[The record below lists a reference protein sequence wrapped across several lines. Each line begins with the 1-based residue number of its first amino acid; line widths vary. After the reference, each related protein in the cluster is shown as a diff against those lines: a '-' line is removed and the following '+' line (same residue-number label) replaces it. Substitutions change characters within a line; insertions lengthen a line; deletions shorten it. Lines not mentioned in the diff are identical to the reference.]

1 MSFLDPFL
9 DAFSDIGD
17 SVGDFAESDEGKLA
31 MILAAAYLTGGTS
44 LGASG
49 AGAGTAGAGTA
60 GAMGSWDVLPAVAE
74 GVTAITPQTI
84 GAQQAAA
91 ATAASTI
98 PTVPTI
104 SPVGA
109 PPGIT
114 SLPPSPTNAELLS
127 KTGWSE
133 FTAPDIGTSNVTAL
147 QQGAGP
153 ISEGTQVADLASKG
167 SVTFDAAGK
176 PIYTSGTLPPAAPQ
190 VQAMGGSPTAP
201 AGLPPPAA
209 PVTGAP
215 TVDPYSV
222 NANYS
227 LRSQAGAPATNSMA
241 GNYGTGI
248 KAEGAQI
255 APPSMFDKA
264 AAFAQQSPWIAGGLG
279 YLGAYNLGLLD
290 PRGGREEEKYNGVL
304 TRYKMSPDFQ
314 ASNAQPN
321 VYKPTYAAAGGIM
334 QAGGPVEQMS
344 MNAVSGNTGYPQ
356 SNLPHVGYASPTA
369 NPIPKNVLQGG
380 SGVGMDPYGHEPEE
394 KFAQGGIAHFRRGGN
409 RNLADSL
416 DFYKSMTEPRG
427 GKGYSGKSD
436 PGAGYAADIY
446 YDMDPDTRYQDALT
460 AAQIRQA
467 KINKR
472 ANVEPPVAKRPTPM
486 GQLNLRPP
494 GAQAAAAGSSLDP
507 EMAAQGGIMHSSLG
521 GYAAGGN
528 PRLLRGPGD
537 GMSDNI
543 PATIANKQPAR
554 LADGEFVIP
563 ADVVSH
569 LGNGSTEAGAKRLH
583 EMMNKV
589 RKARTGNQKQ
599 GKQINP
605 NKFMPA

>member
-1 MSFLDPFL
+1 MSFFDPFL
-9 DAFSDIGD
+9 DAFADLDD
-17 SVGDFAESDEGKLA
+17 SINEEIPGGWGTVAALT
-31 MILAAAYLTGGTS
+31 AAAMTGG
-44 LGASG
+44 AS
-49 AGAGTAGAGTA
+49 AGATGGVDAA
-60 GAMGSWDVLPAVAE
+60 AMGSWDILPAVGE

-84 GAQQAAA
+84 GAAGAMA
-91 ATAASTI
+91 
-98 PTVPTI
+98 PYETV
-104 SPVGA
+104 V
-109 PPGIT
+109 PGIMGASAT
-114 SLPPSPTNAELLS
+114 PVVGSGTPMVAESLGSLPPT
-127 KTGWSE
+127 
-133 FTAPDIGTSNVTAL
+133 
-147 QQGAGP
+147 
-153 ISEGTQVADLASKG
+153 
-167 SVTFDAAGK
+167 
-176 PIYTSGTLPPAAPQ
+176 PANYQAVQ
-190 VQAMGGSPTAP
+190 AQAMGGSPAAP
-201 AGLPPPAA
+201 AGSA
-209 PVTGAP
+209 PVGDPTLTARGISSAPVGAP
-215 TVDPYSV
+215 PVGAPPVGAPPVDPYSV
-222 NANYS
+222 TANYN
-227 LRSQAGAPATNSMA
+227 LAPQAGAPATNSMA
-241 GNYGTGI
+241 GASGTGI
-248 KAEGAQI
+248 KAAGAEI

-264 AAFAQQSPWIAGGLG
+264 AAFAKDSPWIAGGLG

-290 PRGGREEEKYNGVL
+290 PRNVKEEEKYNGPL
-304 TRYKMSPDFQ
+304 SRYKMSPNFQ
-314 ASNAQPN
+314 ARTATPN
-321 VYKPTYAAAGGIM
+321 IYRPTYAAAGGIM

-344 MNAVSGNTGYPQ
+344 MNAIGGNQGYPQ
-356 SNLPHVGYASPTA
+356 SSLPYSGYSSPTA
-369 NPIPKNVLQGG
+369 SPIPQNVVQGDAG
-380 SGVGMDPYGHEPEE
+380 DTGVNPQTGQER
-394 KFAQGGIAHFRRGGN
+394 FAQGGVAHFRRGGS
-409 RNLADSL
+409 NLADSL

-427 GKGYSGKSD
+427 GKSYSGKSD
-436 PGAGYAADIY
+436 PGASYAADIY

-472 ANVEPPVAKRPTPM
+472 SNVEPPVAKRPTPM

-494 GAQAAAAGSSLDP
+494 GTQAAAAGSSLDP

-528 PRLLRGPGD
+528 PRLLKGPGD

-589 RKARTGNQKQ
+589 RKARTGNPKQ

>member
-1 MSFLDPFL
+1 MSFFDPFL
-9 DAFSDIGD
+9 DAFADLDD
-17 SVGDFAESDEGKLA
+17 SINEEIPGGWGTVAALT
-31 MILAAAYLTGGTS
+31 AAAMTGG
-44 LGASG
+44 AS
-49 AGAGTAGAGTA
+49 AGATGGVDAA
-60 GAMGSWDVLPAVAE
+60 AMGSWDILPAVGE

-84 GAQQAAA
+84 GAAGAMA
-91 ATAASTI
+91 PYET
-98 PTVPTI
+98 TVPGIMGATGTPVVSGATPMVS
-104 SPVGA
+104 SPIG
-109 PPGIT
+109 
-114 SLPPSPTNAELLS
+114 SLPPSPTNYQAVQ
-127 KTGWSE
+127 
-133 FTAPDIGTSNVTAL
+133 A
-147 QQGAGP
+147 
-153 ISEGTQVADLASKG
+153 
-167 SVTFDAAGK
+167 
-176 PIYTSGTLPPAAPQ
+176 
-190 VQAMGGSPTAP
+190 QAMGGSPAAP
-201 AGLPPPAA
+201 AGSA
-209 PVTGAP
+209 PVGDPTLTARGITNTAAQDTAAQNAAREQIANNAVRTTLPTTPVGAP
-215 TVDPYSV
+215 PVADPYSV
-222 NANYS
+222 TANYN
-227 LRSQAGAPATNSMA
+227 LAPQAGGAPATNSMA
-241 GNYGTGI
+241 GASGTGI
-248 KAEGAQI
+248 KAAGAEV

-264 AAFAQQSPWIAGGLG
+264 AAFAKESPWIAGGLG

-290 PRGGREEEKYNGVL
+290 PRNVKEEEKYNGVL
-304 TRYKMSPDFQ
+304 TKYKMSPDFQ

-344 MNAVSGNTGYPQ
+344 MNAIGGNQGYPQ
-356 SNLPHVGYASPTA
+356 SGLPYSGYASPTA
-369 NPIPKNVLQGG
+369 SPIPQNVVQGG
-380 SGVGMDPYGHEPEE
+380 AQDVGINPQTGQER
-394 KFAQGGIAHFRRGGN
+394 FAQGGVAHFRRGGN

-436 PGAGYAADIY
+436 PGASYAADIY

-472 ANVEPPVAKRPTPM
+472 SNVEPPVAKRPTPM

-528 PRLLRGPGD
+528 PRLLKGPGD

-589 RKARTGNQKQ
+589 RKARTGNSKQ

>member
-1 MSFLDPFL
+1 MSFLDPVFDVFADL
-9 DAFSDIGD
+9 GD
-17 SVGDFAESDEGKLA
+17 SIGDFAESDEGKLA
-31 MILAAAYLTGGTS
+31 AILAAAYLTGGTS

-49 AGAGTAGAGTA
+49 AGAGASGAGATFAVPNVAAAELGTTAGLAGSKLGGEIAAQELAKQAALSQAAGITGA
-60 GAMGSWDVLPAVAE
+60 GAS
-74 GVTAITPQTI
+74 
-84 GAQQAAA
+84 
-91 ATAASTI
+91 
-98 PTVPTI
+98 TVPTI
-104 SPVGA
+104 PTGLTTTGIPPV
-109 PPGIT
+109 
-114 SLPPSPTNAELLS
+114 
-127 KTGWSE
+127 
-133 FTAPDIGTSNVTAL
+133 PDIGTANVTAI

-153 ISEGTQVADLASKG
+153 ITGPDATQLADLTQKG
-167 SVTFDAAGK
+167 ITTGQPTQAEILNSLGK
-176 PIYTSGTLPPAAPQ
+176 PQGALGQPVPEAATNYLTRPDVTPYDTFGGVSGTNLNYAPPTVSPTGINAASSSAAPSLKIAQGATLPPAEPSAFSQ
-190 VQAMGGSPTAP
+190 
-201 AGLPPPAA
+201 GLSAF
-209 PVTGAP
+209 G
-215 TVDPYSV
+215 DF
-222 NANYS
+222 ANQNKF
-227 LRSQAGAPATNSMA
+227 LT
-241 GNYGTGI
+241 
-248 KAEGAQI
+248 
-255 APPSMFDKA
+255 
-264 AAFAQQSPWIAGGLG
+264 AGGA

-290 PRGGREEEKYNGVL
+290 PKDAPAQEKYNGVL

-334 QAGGPVEQMS
+334 QAGGPVERMS

-369 NPIPKNVLQGG
+369 NPIPKNVVQGG
-380 SGVGMDPYGHEPEE
+380 SGVGMDLYGHEPEE
-394 KFAQGGIAHFRRGGN
+394 KFAQGGIAHFRSGREVRGGN
-409 RNLADSL
+409 LSDAM
-416 DFYKSMTEPRG
+416 DFYKAMTTSQAQAPS
-427 GKGYSGKSD
+427 GKGD
-436 PGAGYAADIY
+436 PGIY

-467 KINKR
+467 KVNKR
-472 ANVEPPVAKRPTPM
+472 AYVTPPVAKRPTPM

-494 GAQAAAAGSSLDP
+494 GAKADAAGSSLDP

-528 PRLLRGPGD
+528 PRLLKGPGD

-543 PATIANKQPAR
+543 PATIAGKQPAR

>member
-9 DAFSDIGD
+9 DAFADLDD
-17 SVGDFAESDEGKLA
+17 SINEEIPGGWGTIAALT
-31 MILAAAYLTGGTS
+31 AAAMTGG
-44 LGASG
+44 AS
-49 AGAGTAGAGTA
+49 AGATGGVDAA
-60 GAMGSWDVLPAVAE
+60 AMGSWDILPAVGE

-84 GAQQAAA
+84 GAAGAMA
-91 ATAASTI
+91 PYETA
-98 PTVPTI
+98 V
-104 SPVGA
+104 
-109 PPGIT
+109 PGIMGAT
-114 SLPPSPTNAELLS
+114 GTPVVSGATPMVPSPIGSLPPSPTNFEAVQQAA
-127 KTGWSE
+127 T
-133 FTAPDIGTSNVTAL
+133 TTPVTT
-147 QQGAGP
+147 P
-153 ISEGTQVADLASKG
+153 
-167 SVTFDAAGK
+167 
-176 PIYTSGTLPPAAPQ
+176 PPAGDPTLTARGISSVPTTGDANTDNAAQ
-190 VQAMGGSPTAP
+190 NAFRKQIGEGAVRTTLPTAP
-201 AGLPPPAA
+201 
-209 PVTGAP
+209 VGAP
-215 TVDPYSV
+215 PVADPYSV
-222 NANYS
+222 TANYN
-227 LRSQAGAPATNSMA
+227 LTPQAGTPATNSMA

-264 AAFAQQSPWIAGGLG
+264 AAFAKESPWIAGGLG

-290 PRGGREEEKYNGVL
+290 PRNVKEEEKYNGVL
-304 TRYKMSPDFQ
+304 TKYKMSPNFQ

-321 VYKPTYAAAGGIM
+321 VYRPTYAAAGGIM

-344 MNAVSGNTGYPQ
+344 MNAIGGNQGYPQ
-356 SNLPHVGYASPTA
+356 SGLPYSGYASPTA
-369 NPIPKNVLQGG
+369 SPIPQNVVQGDAG
-380 SGVGMDPYGHEPEE
+380 DVGVNPQTGQER
-394 KFAQGGIAHFRRGGN
+394 FAQGGVAHFRRGGS
-409 RNLADSL
+409 NLADSL
-416 DFYKSMTEPRG
+416 DFYKSMTESRG

-436 PGAGYAADIY
+436 PGASYAADIY

-472 ANVEPPVAKRPTPM
+472 SNVEPPVAKRPTPM

-528 PRLLRGPGD
+528 PRLLKGPGD

-589 RKARTGNQKQ
+589 RKARTGNPKQ

>member
-1 MSFLDPFL
+1 MSFFDPFL
-9 DAFSDIGD
+9 DAFADLDD
-17 SVGDFAESDEGKLA
+17 SINEEIPGGWGTVAALT
-31 MILAAAYLTGGTS
+31 AAAMTGG
-44 LGASG
+44 AS
-49 AGAGTAGAGTA
+49 AGLDA
-60 GAMGSWDVLPAVAE
+60 GAMGSWDVLPAVGE

-84 GAQQAAA
+84 GAAGAMA
-91 ATAASTI
+91 PYETAVPGIMGATAT
-98 PTVPTI
+98 
-104 SPVGA
+104 PVVSGA
-109 PPGIT
+109 TPMVSSSLG
-114 SLPPSPTNAELLS
+114 SLPPSPTNFEAVQQAA
-127 KTGWSE
+127 T
-133 FTAPDIGTSNVTAL
+133 TTPVTT
-147 QQGAGP
+147 P
-153 ISEGTQVADLASKG
+153 
-167 SVTFDAAGK
+167 
-176 PIYTSGTLPPAAPQ
+176 PPAGDPTLTARGIPSIPSTGDTNTDNAAQ
-190 VQAMGGSPTAP
+190 NAFRKQIGEGFARPTVPTAP
-201 AGLPPPAA
+201 
-209 PVTGAP
+209 VGAP
-215 TVDPYSV
+215 PVDYSAG
-222 NANYS
+222 ANYS
-227 LRSQAGAPATNSMA
+227 LTPQAGAPATNSMA
-241 GNYGTGI
+241 GASGTGI
-248 KAEGAQI
+248 KAAGAEV

-264 AAFAQQSPWIAGGLG
+264 AAFAKESPWIAGGLG

-290 PRGGREEEKYNGVL
+290 PRGGKEEEKYNGVL
-304 TRYKMSPDFQ
+304 TRYKMSPNFQ
-314 ASNAQPN
+314 ARTATPN
-321 VYKPTYAAAGGIM
+321 IYRPTYAAAGGIM

-344 MNAVSGNTGYPQ
+344 MNAIGGNQGYPQ
-356 SNLPHVGYASPTA
+356 SGLPYSGYASPTA
-369 NPIPKNVLQGG
+369 SPIPQNVVQGDAG
-380 SGVGMDPYGHEPEE
+380 DVGINPQTGQER
-394 KFAQGGIAHFRRGGN
+394 FAQGGVAHFRRGGS
-409 RNLADSL
+409 NLADSL
-416 DFYKSMTEPRG
+416 DFYKSMTESRG

-436 PGAGYAADIY
+436 PGASYAADIY

-472 ANVEPPVAKRPTPM
+472 SNVEPPVAKRPTPM

-528 PRLLRGPGD
+528 PRLLKGPGD

-589 RKARTGNQKQ
+589 RKARTGNPKQ

>member
-1 MSFLDPFL
+1 MSFLDPVFDVFADL
-9 DAFSDIGD
+9 GD
-17 SVGDFAESDEGKLA
+17 SIGDFAESDAGKLA
-31 MILAAAYLTGGTS
+31 MIAAAAYLTGGAS
-44 LGASG
+44 LGAEG
-49 AGAGTAGAGTA
+49 AAAGAAGAGTAGTTLAVPSVAAAELGTTA
-60 GAMGSWDVLPAVAE
+60 GLAGSQLGGEIA
-74 GVTAITPQTI
+74 
-84 GAQQAAA
+84 AQELAKQAALSQA
-91 ATAASTI
+91 A
-98 PTVPTI
+98 
-104 SPVGA
+104 
-109 PPGIT
+109 GIT
-114 SLPPSPTNAELLS
+114 SITPPPIDPSALTT
-127 KTGWSE
+127 TGIPPV
-133 FTAPDIGTSNVTAL
+133 PDIGTANVTNL
-147 QQGAGP
+147 IQGSPYSSGTQIAGP
-153 ISEGTQVADLASKG
+153 AQDAMAKQIAEG
-167 SVTFDAAGK
+167 SVRTTVPEVVQNLNYAGNS
-176 PIYTSGTLPPAAPQ
+176 TALPNVP
-190 VQAMGGSPTAP
+190 STA
-201 AGLPPPAA
+201 
-209 PVTGAP
+209 
-215 TVDPYSV
+215 
-222 NANYS
+222 ANYS
-227 LRSQAGAPATNSMA
+227 PFAPNPVVNQGLTTTTTGQGLAGVSPTGVPINPTTAMVAEPSAFSQGLSAFGD
-241 GNYGTGI
+241 Y
-248 KAEGAQI
+248 
-255 APPSMFDKA
+255 A
-264 AAFAQQSPWIAGGLG
+264 AANPYRTAFGT
-279 YLGAYNLGLLD
+279 YLGASALGLLD
-290 PRGGREEEKYNGVL
+290 PKDAPAQEKYNGVL

-334 QAGGPVEQMS
+334 QAGGPVERMS

-409 RNLADSL
+409 LSDAM
-416 DFYKSMTEPRG
+416 DFYKSMTSSQAQAPS
-427 GKGYSGKSD
+427 GKGD
-436 PGAGYAADIY
+436 PGIY

-467 KINKR
+467 KVNKR
-472 ANVEPPVAKRPTPM
+472 AYVTPPVAKRPTPM

-494 GAQAAAAGSSLDP
+494 GAKADAAGSSLDP

-521 GYAAGGN
+521 GYASGGN
-528 PRLLRGPGD
+528 PRLLKGPGD

-583 EMMNKV
+583 EMMNKI
-589 RKARTGNQKQ
+589 RKARTGNSKQ

>member
-1 MSFLDPFL
+1 M
-9 DAFSDIGD
+9 A
-17 SVGDFAESDEGKLA
+17 
-31 MILAAAYLTGGTS
+31 
-44 LGASG
+44 GAS
-49 AGAGTAGAGTA
+49 
-60 GAMGSWDVLPAVAE
+60 
-74 GVTAITPQTI
+74 
-84 GAQQAAA
+84 
-91 ATAASTI
+91 
-98 PTVPTI
+98 
-104 SPVGA
+104 
-109 PPGIT
+109 
-114 SLPPSPTNAELLS
+114 
-127 KTGWSE
+127 
-133 FTAPDIGTSNVTAL
+133 
-147 QQGAGP
+147 
-153 ISEGTQVADLASKG
+153 
-167 SVTFDAAGK
+167 
-176 PIYTSGTLPPAAPQ
+176 
-190 VQAMGGSPTAP
+190 
-201 AGLPPPAA
+201 
-209 PVTGAP
+209 
-215 TVDPYSV
+215 
-222 NANYS
+222 
-227 LRSQAGAPATNSMA
+227 
-241 GNYGTGI
+241 GTGI
-248 KAEGAQI
+248 KAAGAEV

-264 AAFAQQSPWIAGGLG
+264 AAFAKESPWIAGGLG

-290 PRGGREEEKYNGVL
+290 PRNVKEEEKYNGVL
-304 TRYKMSPDFQ
+304 TKYKMSPNFQ

-344 MNAVSGNTGYPQ
+344 MNAIGGNQGYPQ
-356 SNLPHVGYASPTA
+356 SGLPYSGYASPTA
-369 NPIPKNVLQGG
+369 SPIPQNVVQGDAG
-380 SGVGMDPYGHEPEE
+380 DVGVNPQTGQER
-394 KFAQGGIAHFRRGGN
+394 FAQGGVTHFRRGGS
-409 RNLADSL
+409 NLADSL

-436 PGAGYAADIY
+436 PGASYAADIY

-472 ANVEPPVAKRPTPM
+472 SNVEPPVAKRPTPM

-494 GAQAAAAGSSLDP
+494 GAQAAAASSSLDP

-528 PRLLRGPGD
+528 PRLLKGPGD

-589 RKARTGNQKQ
+589 RKARTGNSKQ

>member
-17 SVGDFAESDEGKLA
+17 SVGDFAETDEGKLA

-49 AGAGTAGAGTA
+49 AGAGTSGA
-60 GAMGSWDVLPAVAE
+60 AMGSWDVLPAVAE
-74 GVTAITPQTI
+74 GVTAITPETI
-84 GAQQAAA
+84 AATTA
-91 ATAASTI
+91 ATAPAVAPTI
-98 PTVPTI
+98 PTI

-114 SLPPSPTNAELLS
+114 SVPPSPTNAELLTN
-127 KTGWSE
+127 TGWTSPQ
-133 FTAPDIGTSNVTAL
+133 APLDTSGVTNIV
-147 QQGAGP
+147 QNAGP
-153 ISEGTQVADLASKG
+153 VSEGTQVAELTAKG
-167 SVTFDAAGK
+167 
-176 PIYTSGTLPPAAPQ
+176 APQ

-201 AGLPPPAA
+201 AGLPPPPA
-209 PVTGAP
+209 PVVTGAP
-215 TVDPYSV
+215 TVDPYSPV

-227 LRSQAGAPATNSMA
+227 LTSRAGAPATNSMSGA
-241 GNYGTGI
+241 GGTGI

-589 RKARTGNQKQ
+589 RKARTGNPKQ

>member
-1 MSFLDPFL
+1 MSFLDPVFDVFADL
-9 DAFSDIGD
+9 GD
-17 SVGDFAESDEGKLA
+17 SIGDFAESDEGKLA
-31 MILAAAYLTGGTS
+31 AILAAAYLTGGTS
-44 LGASG
+44 LGATG
-49 AGAGTAGAGTA
+49 AGAGTAGAGTTASAIGAAEASQVAGLAGSELGAQIAAQEAAKQAALSQAAGITGA
-60 GAMGSWDVLPAVAE
+60 GAS
-74 GVTAITPQTI
+74 
-84 GAQQAAA
+84 
-91 ATAASTI
+91 
-98 PTVPTI
+98 TVPTI
-104 SPVGA
+104 STGLTTTGIPPV
-109 PPGIT
+109 
-114 SLPPSPTNAELLS
+114 
-127 KTGWSE
+127 
-133 FTAPDIGTSNVTAL
+133 PDIGTANVTNLIQGSPSGTQIAGPAQDAMAKQIAEGSIRTTVAPEVTTNYL
-147 QQGAGP
+147 TRPDVTAYDKFGGLSGTNLNYASPTVSPTGINAASSSAAPSLKIAQGA
-153 ISEGTQVADLASKG
+153 
-167 SVTFDAAGK
+167 
-176 PIYTSGTLPPAAPQ
+176 TLPPAEPSAFSQ
-190 VQAMGGSPTAP
+190 
-201 AGLPPPAA
+201 GLSAF
-209 PVTGAP
+209 G
-215 TVDPYSV
+215 DF
-222 NANYS
+222 ANQNKF
-227 LRSQAGAPATNSMA
+227 LT
-241 GNYGTGI
+241 
-248 KAEGAQI
+248 
-255 APPSMFDKA
+255 
-264 AAFAQQSPWIAGGLG
+264 AGGA

-290 PRGGREEEKYNGVL
+290 PKDAPAQEKYNGVL

-334 QAGGPVEQMS
+334 QAGGPVERMS

-369 NPIPKNVLQGG
+369 NPIPKNVMQGG
-380 SGVGMDPYGHEPEE
+380 SGVGMDLYGHEPEE
-394 KFAQGGIAHFRRGGN
+394 KFAQGGIAHFRSGREVRGGN
-409 RNLADSL
+409 LSDAM
-416 DFYKSMTEPRG
+416 DFYKAMTTSQAQAPS
-427 GKGYSGKSD
+427 GKGD
-436 PGAGYAADIY
+436 PGIY

-467 KINKR
+467 KVNKR
-472 ANVEPPVAKRPTPM
+472 AYVTPPVAKRPTPM

-494 GAQAAAAGSSLDP
+494 GAKADAAGSSLDP

-528 PRLLRGPGD
+528 PRLLKGPGD

-543 PATIANKQPAR
+543 PATIAGKQPAR

>member
-1 MSFLDPFL
+1 MSFFDPFL

-17 SVGDFAESDEGKLA
+17 SVSDFAESDAGKLA
-31 MILAAAYLTGGTS
+31 MLAAAAYLTGGTS

-49 AGAGTAGAGTA
+49 AGAGTAGASGAGATFAVPNVAAAELGTTA
-60 GAMGSWDVLPAVAE
+60 GLAGSELGAQIA
-74 GVTAITPQTI
+74 
-84 GAQQAAA
+84 AQQAAA
-91 ATAASTI
+91 AAAASTI
-98 PTVPTI
+98 PTVPTV

-114 SLPPSPTNAELLS
+114 SVPPSPTNAELLS

-153 ISEGTQVADLASKG
+153 ISEGTQVAELTAKG
-167 SVTFDAAGK
+167 
-176 PIYTSGTLPPAAPQ
+176 APQ

-209 PVTGAP
+209 PPVVTGAP

-222 NANYS
+222 TANYGPP
-227 LRSQAGAPATNSMA
+227 QAGNALPSGGAP
-241 GNYGTGI
+241 GL
-248 KAEGAQI
+248 
-255 APPSMFDKA
+255 KA
-264 AAFAQQSPWIAGGLG
+264 AGLPPAQGGFAQGIDAFSNFVDTNPKTALAYT
-279 YLGAYNLGLLD
+279 YLGAKGLGLLD
-290 PRGGREEEKYNGVL
+290 QKEPAQQEKYNGVL

-344 MNAVSGNTGYPQ
+344 MNAIGGNQGYPQ
-356 SNLPHVGYASPTA
+356 SGLPYSGYASPTA
-369 NPIPKNVLQGG
+369 SPIPQNVVQGDAG
-380 SGVGMDPYGHEPEE
+380 DVGINPQTGQER
-394 KFAQGGIAHFRRGGN
+394 FAQGGVAHFSRG
-409 RNLADSL
+409 NLASTM
-416 DFYKSMTEPRG
+416 DFYKSLTESRARAPAG
-427 GKGYSGKSD
+427 PSVDHG
-436 PGAGYAADIY
+436 PGIY
-446 YDMDPDTRYQDALT
+446 YDQDPDTRYQDAMT

-467 KINKR
+467 KVNKR
-472 ANVEPPVAKRPTPM
+472 ANVSPPVAKRPTPM

-494 GAQAAAAGSSLDP
+494 GAKADAAGSTLDP
-507 EMAAQGGIMHSSLG
+507 ENAAQGGIMHSSLG

-528 PRLLRGPGD
+528 PRLLKGPGD

-543 PATIANKQPAR
+543 PATIAGKQPAR

-569 LGNGSTEAGAKRLH
+569 LGNGSTDAGAKRLH
-583 EMMNKV
+583 EMMNKI
-589 RKARTGNQKQ
+589 RKARTGNSKQ

>member
-1 MSFLDPFL
+1 MSFLDPVFDVFADL
-9 DAFSDIGD
+9 GD
-17 SVGDFAESDEGKLA
+17 SIGDFAESDEGKLA
-31 MILAAAYLTGGTS
+31 AILAAAYLTGGTS
-44 LGASG
+44 LGATG
-49 AGAGTAGAGTA
+49 AGAGTAGAGTTASAIGAAEASQVAGLAGSELGAQIAAQEAAKQAALSQAAGITGA
-60 GAMGSWDVLPAVAE
+60 GAS
-74 GVTAITPQTI
+74 
-84 GAQQAAA
+84 
-91 ATAASTI
+91 
-98 PTVPTI
+98 TVPTI
-104 SPVGA
+104 PTGLTTTGIPPV
-109 PPGIT
+109 
-114 SLPPSPTNAELLS
+114 
-127 KTGWSE
+127 
-133 FTAPDIGTSNVTAL
+133 PDIGTANVTNLIQGSPYSSGTQIAGPAQDAMAKQIAEGSIRTTVAPEVTTNYL
-147 QQGAGP
+147 TRPDVTAYDKFGGLSGTNLNYASPTVSPTGINAASSSAAPSLKIAQGA
-153 ISEGTQVADLASKG
+153 
-167 SVTFDAAGK
+167 
-176 PIYTSGTLPPAAPQ
+176 TLPPAEPSAFSQ
-190 VQAMGGSPTAP
+190 
-201 AGLPPPAA
+201 GLSAF
-209 PVTGAP
+209 G
-215 TVDPYSV
+215 DF
-222 NANYS
+222 ANQNKF
-227 LRSQAGAPATNSMA
+227 LT
-241 GNYGTGI
+241 
-248 KAEGAQI
+248 
-255 APPSMFDKA
+255 
-264 AAFAQQSPWIAGGLG
+264 AGGA

-290 PRGGREEEKYNGVL
+290 PKDAPAQEKYNGVL

-334 QAGGPVEQMS
+334 QAGGPVERMS

-394 KFAQGGIAHFRRGGN
+394 KFAQGGIAHFRSGREVRGGN
-409 RNLADSL
+409 LSDAM
-416 DFYKSMTEPRG
+416 DFYKAMTTSQAQAPS
-427 GKGYSGKSD
+427 GKGD
-436 PGAGYAADIY
+436 PGIY

-467 KINKR
+467 KVNKR
-472 ANVEPPVAKRPTPM
+472 AYVTPPVAKRPTPM

-494 GAQAAAAGSSLDP
+494 GAKADAAGSSLDP

-528 PRLLRGPGD
+528 PRLLKGPGD

-543 PATIANKQPAR
+543 PATIAGKQPAR

>member
-1 MSFLDPFL
+1 MSFLDPVFDVFADL
-9 DAFSDIGD
+9 GD
-17 SVGDFAESDEGKLA
+17 SIGDFAESDEGKLA
-31 MILAAAYLTGGTS
+31 AILAAAYLTGGTS
-44 LGASG
+44 LGATG
-49 AGAGTAGAGTA
+49 AGAGTAGAGTTASAIGAAEASQVAGLAGSELGAQIAAQEAAKQAALSQAAGITGA
-60 GAMGSWDVLPAVAE
+60 GAS
-74 GVTAITPQTI
+74 
-84 GAQQAAA
+84 
-91 ATAASTI
+91 
-98 PTVPTI
+98 TVPTI
-104 SPVGA
+104 PTGLTTTGIPPV
-109 PPGIT
+109 
-114 SLPPSPTNAELLS
+114 
-127 KTGWSE
+127 
-133 FTAPDIGTSNVTAL
+133 PDIGTANVTNLIQGSPSGTQIAGPAQDAMAKQIAEGSIRTTVAPEVTTNYL
-147 QQGAGP
+147 TRPDVTAYDKFGGLSGTNLNYASPTVSPTGINAASSSAAPSLKIAQGA
-153 ISEGTQVADLASKG
+153 
-167 SVTFDAAGK
+167 
-176 PIYTSGTLPPAAPQ
+176 TLPPAEPSAFSQ
-190 VQAMGGSPTAP
+190 
-201 AGLPPPAA
+201 GLSAF
-209 PVTGAP
+209 G
-215 TVDPYSV
+215 DF
-222 NANYS
+222 ANQNKF
-227 LRSQAGAPATNSMA
+227 LT
-241 GNYGTGI
+241 
-248 KAEGAQI
+248 
-255 APPSMFDKA
+255 
-264 AAFAQQSPWIAGGLG
+264 AGGA

-290 PRGGREEEKYNGVL
+290 PKDAPAQEKYNGVL

-334 QAGGPVEQMS
+334 QAGGPVERMS

-369 NPIPKNVLQGG
+369 NPIPKNVMQGG
-380 SGVGMDPYGHEPEE
+380 SGVGMDLYGHEPEE
-394 KFAQGGIAHFRRGGN
+394 KFAQGGIAHFRSGREVRGGN
-409 RNLADSL
+409 LSDAM
-416 DFYKSMTEPRG
+416 DFYKAMTTSQAQAPS
-427 GKGYSGKSD
+427 GKGD
-436 PGAGYAADIY
+436 PGIY

-467 KINKR
+467 KVNKR
-472 ANVEPPVAKRPTPM
+472 AYVTPPVAKRPTPM

-494 GAQAAAAGSSLDP
+494 GAKADAAGSSLDP

-528 PRLLRGPGD
+528 PRLLKGPGD

-543 PATIANKQPAR
+543 PATIAGKQPAR

>member
-1 MSFLDPFL
+1 MSFFDPFL
-9 DAFSDIGD
+9 DAFADLDD
-17 SVGDFAESDEGKLA
+17 SINEEIPGGWGTVAALT
-31 MILAAAYLTGGTS
+31 AAAMTGG
-44 LGASG
+44 AS
-49 AGAGTAGAGTA
+49 AGLDA
-60 GAMGSWDVLPAVAE
+60 GAMGSWDVLPAVGE

-84 GAQQAAA
+84 GAAGAL
-91 ATAASTI
+91 
-98 PTVPTI
+98 PTYETV
-104 SPVGA
+104 V
-109 PPGIT
+109 PGIMGASAT
-114 SLPPSPTNAELLS
+114 PVVGSGTPMVAESLGSLPPT
-127 KTGWSE
+127 
-133 FTAPDIGTSNVTAL
+133 
-147 QQGAGP
+147 
-153 ISEGTQVADLASKG
+153 
-167 SVTFDAAGK
+167 
-176 PIYTSGTLPPAAPQ
+176 PANYQAVQ
-190 VQAMGGSPTAP
+190 AQAMGGSPAAP
-201 AGLPPPAA
+201 AGSA
-209 PVTGAP
+209 PVGDPTLTARGITNTAAQDTAAQNAAREQIANNAVRTTLPTAPVGAP
-215 TVDPYSV
+215 PVDPYSV
-222 NANYS
+222 GANYN
-227 LRSQAGAPATNSMA
+227 LAPQAGGAPATNSMA
-241 GNYGTGI
+241 GASGTGI
-248 KAEGAQI
+248 KAAGAEV

-264 AAFAQQSPWIAGGLG
+264 AAFAKESPWIAGGLG

-290 PRGGREEEKYNGVL
+290 PRNVKEEEKYNGPL
-304 TRYKMSPDFQ
+304 SRYKMSPNFQ
-314 ASNAQPN
+314 ARTATPN
-321 VYKPTYAAAGGIM
+321 IYRPTYAAAGGIM

-344 MNAVSGNTGYPQ
+344 MNAIGGNQGYPQ
-356 SNLPHVGYASPTA
+356 SGLPYSGYASPTA
-369 NPIPKNVLQGG
+369 SPIPQNVVQGDAG
-380 SGVGMDPYGHEPEE
+380 DVGVNPQTGQER
-394 KFAQGGIAHFRRGGN
+394 FAQGGVAHFSRGGN

-436 PGAGYAADIY
+436 PGASYAADIY

-472 ANVEPPVAKRPTPM
+472 SNVEPPAAKRPTPM

-528 PRLLRGPGD
+528 PRLLKGPGD

-589 RKARTGNQKQ
+589 RKARTGNPKQ